1 MQVVER
7 PAKVMLWRN
16 LDKERDL
23 KRETL
28 KKR

>member
-1 MQVVER
+1 MQEVER
-7 PAKVMLWRN
+7 PAKVMSRRN

-28 KKR
+28 EKR